1 MDQAQ
6 GLRARRAD
14 VGLRADPGRAGPQG
28 RSRRGAAMRQRTTAH
43 RRSALWIAAMVHRI
57 SGVALAC
64 FLPLHFLT
72 LGLAI
77 DGEAR
82 LDGFL
87 VWTAN
92 PAVKLAETALVF
104 LLAVHMLGGIRVLV
118 IENLPWRDGQK
129 RLVTAALVAAT
140 LAAIAFLGR
149 AA

>member
-1 MDQAQ
+1 
-6 GLRARRAD
+6 
-14 VGLRADPGRAGPQG
+14 
-28 RSRRGAAMRQRTTAH
+28 
-43 RRSALWIAAMVHRI
+43 MVHRI

-129 RLVTAALVAAT
+129 QLVTAALVAAT
-140 LAAIAFLGR
+140 LAAIAFLVR

>member
-1 MDQAQ
+1 
-6 GLRARRAD
+6 
-14 VGLRADPGRAGPQG
+14 
-28 RSRRGAAMRQRTTAH
+28 MRQRTTAH
-43 RRSALWIAAMVHRI
+43 RHGALWIAAMVHRI

-87 VWTAN
+87 KWTAN

-129 RLVTAALVAAT
+129 RLAWLAGGAAVAIAALFLIRAVA
-140 LAAIAFLGR
+140 
-149 AA
+149 

>member
-1 MDQAQ
+1 
-6 GLRARRAD
+6 
-14 VGLRADPGRAGPQG
+14 
-28 RSRRGAAMRQRTTAH
+28 MRQRTTAH
-43 RRSALWIAAMVHRI
+43 RNSALWIAAMVHRI

-87 VWTAN
+87 AWTAN

-140 LAAIAFLGR
+140 LAAIAFLVR

>member
-1 MDQAQ
+1 
-6 GLRARRAD
+6 
-14 VGLRADPGRAGPQG
+14 
-28 RSRRGAAMRQRTTAH
+28 MRQRTTAH
-43 RRSALWIAAMVHRI
+43 RHSALWVAAMVHRI

-64 FLPLHFLT
+64 FLPLHFLA

-87 VWTAN
+87 KWTAN

-118 IENLPWRDGQK
+118 IENLPWREGQK
-129 RLVTAALVAAT
+129 QLATAVFAAAV
-140 LAAIAFLGR
+140 LAAIAFLVR